1 MYIEASSPRK
11 RGDNAMLGSV
21 VFKPSICKLRF
32 FYHMYGSHIGTLNVY
47 TRSSTTGP
55 LNKIWTKTGNQGDK
69 WLKATASISV
79 SQNFQVS
86 AADKLIWSLTS
97 DKQKCQNKLHCLTVN
112 CFAFKK
118 PKMVTKRSLWL
129 VTCRIVHRGQCL
141 ASLVHVSVIQ
151 SIRFPT
157 KFACSWLEN
166 ASWVWK
172 LLTIHWEAPP
182 MVPQWLFNTI
192 QYFIQA
198 IKTKVTKYLS
208 KGDI

>member
-21 VFKPSICKLRF
+21 VFKPISTSPSCKLRF

-97 DKQKCQNKLHCLTVN
+97 IVTNRSLFHCPIVN

-118 PKMVTKRSLWL
+118 PRMVTKRSFWL
-129 VTCRIVHRGQCL
+129 VTCRIVHRGQYF
-141 ASLVHVSVIQ
+141 ANWVHFSVIQ
-151 SIRFPT
+151 SIRYPT

-166 ASWVWK
+166 ASWVQRLSGMK
-172 LLTIHWEAPP
+172 IH
-182 MVPQWLFNTI
+182 LRH
-192 QYFIQA
+192 
-198 IKTKVTKYLS
+198 
-208 KGDI
+208 

>member
-21 VFKPSICKLRF
+21 VFKPTTTCKLRF

-97 DKQKCQNKLHCLTVN
+97 DKQKCRNKFHCPIVN

-118 PKMVTKRSLWL
+118 PRMVPKRSFK
-129 VTCRIVHRGQCL
+129 HRGQCL
-141 ASLVHVSVIQ
+141 GNLVHFSVIQ
-151 SIRFPT
+151 SKRFPT
-157 KFACSWLEN
+157 KCVCSWLEN
-166 ASWVWK
+166 ASWLQGLSRIK
-172 LLTIHWEAPP
+172 IH
-182 MVPQWLFNTI
+182 LCH
-192 QYFIQA
+192 
-198 IKTKVTKYLS
+198 
-208 KGDI
+208 